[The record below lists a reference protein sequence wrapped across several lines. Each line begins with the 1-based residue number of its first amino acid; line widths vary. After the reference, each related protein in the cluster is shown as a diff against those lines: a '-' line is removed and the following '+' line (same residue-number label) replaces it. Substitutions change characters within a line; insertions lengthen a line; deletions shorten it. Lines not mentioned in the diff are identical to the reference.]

1 MRIIKLFALLIL
13 LPFISC
19 KNDTTIITELQNIH
33 STIKTKYAPDK
44 RVEVFDINFEL
55 AENQLIL
62 EIKESRFFGSKFKI
76 IFKHNSILKRQF
88 LIKDSNLAN
97 SELIF
102 ENNDK
107 ITLARKWIPLVN
119 PYSKIIYN
127 EKVIG
132 KVKMNIFSLERNYEI
147 NLNHA
152 QTEIELYLL
161 ILFLC
166 TESNVNFE

>member
-1 MRIIKLFALLIL
+1 MS
-13 LPFISC
+13 FIASGSYSNGL
-19 KNDTTIITELQNIH
+19 KIYKSSDLELY
-33 STIKTKYAPDK
+33 STIKKSW
-44 RVEVFDINFEL
+44 FSGSLISIFNS
-55 AENQLIL
+55 ENQLIL

-132 KVKMNIFSLERNYEI
+132 KVKMNILSLERNYEI

-161 ILFLC
+161 TLFLC
-166 TESNVNFE
+166 TESNANFE